1 MQRKQLIGKLADLIS
16 NYILS
21 HPVRVAIDGADA
33 AGKTTLAVS
42 LTSALRTKQ
51 REVLRIS
58 IDDFHLPS
66 CIRYQQGSLSPE
78 GFYQDSFNY
87 PALINDVLQP
97 LGPHGSRQYRP
108 AAFGLQADKPK
119 PAPLKTAPTDAI
131 LLMDGIFLLRPELL
145 SYWDLT
151 IHLVVDLSTSAV
163 RGIARDADQIGDI
176 ALATTR
182 YQQRYIPGQM
192 LYHLRA
198 NPLDKADILI
208 DNNDLEAPEIIR
220 FPELTSAK

>member
-1 MQRKQLIGKLADLIS
+1 MQRKQLIDRLTDLIS
-16 NYILS
+16 NHHLP

-33 AGKTTLAVS
+33 AGKTTLADS
-42 LTSALRTKQ
+42 LASVLSAKQ
-51 REVLRIS
+51 CEVIRIS
-58 IDDFHLPS
+58 IDDFHLPR
-66 CIRYQQGSLSPE
+66 CIRYQQGNLSPK
-78 GFYQDSFNY
+78 GFYEDSYDY
-87 PALINDVLQP
+87 PALINNVLQP
-97 LGPHGSRQYRP
+97 LGPYGNRQYR
-108 AAFGLQADKPK
+108 AATFDLQADKPK

-151 IHLVVDLSTSAV
+151 IHLVVDIATSAS

-176 ALATTR
+176 ALTTTR
-182 YQQRYIPGQM
+182 YQQRYIPGQI
-192 LYHLRA
+192 LYHLIA